1 MIIGIT
7 GKSGSGKSTYAEKLA
22 MSTNYFVLHIDEIGH
37 KVLEY
42 DNIKSK
48 LIEIFGADSVLD
60 GTVNRKHIG
69 DLIFTH
75 RHLYNKLTELVWESM
90 KQEIDKVIES
100 HDNIILDWLLLP
112 HTHYWKL
119 CDKKILITLDNE
131 GERISR
137 LMKRDN
143 VSIDYLSKRDS
154 ASIDY
159 SNIEF
164 DEIIKN

>member
-22 MSTNYFVLHIDEIGH
+22 KNADYFVLHIDEIGH

-42 DNIKSK
+42 DDIKSK
-48 LIEIFGADSVLD
+48 LIEIFREDSVLND
-60 GTVNRKHIG
+60 NVNRKYIG

-75 RHLYNKLTELVWESM
+75 RHLYNKLTELVWENM
-90 KQEIDKVIES
+90 KQEIDKAIES
-100 HDNIILDWLLLP
+100 HNDIILDWLLLP

-131 GERISR
+131 NERIAR

-143 VSIDYLSKRDS
+143 ISIDYLSKRDNVG
-154 ASIDY
+154 IDY

>member
-22 MSTNYFVLHIDEIGH
+22 KDKNYFVLHIDEIGH

-42 DNIKSK
+42 DDIKNK
-48 LIEIFGADSVLD
+48 LIEIFGINSV
-60 GTVNRKHIG
+60 TNNVVNRKYIG
-69 DLIFTH
+69 DLVFTH
-75 RHLYNKLTELVWESM
+75 RHLYDKLTELVWENM
-90 KQEIDKVIES
+90 KQEIDKALES
-100 HDNIILDWLLLP
+100 HPNIILDWLLLP

-131 GERISR
+131 NERISR
-137 LMKRDN
+137 LVKRDN

-154 ASIDY
+154 AGINYNSV
-159 SNIEF
+159 EF